1 MANVNDAGYQ
11 GFEIGGFQF
20 RRDEYFAYIHY
31 PKGDHQMSV
40 DAFLRAL
47 QRDVAWNFFY
57 GLVNFDHLFGTFN
70 HYGSVDVFMGRF
82 NESYRATGLDYNET
96 FEAEPLMKTF
106 RAMLDDFTNE
116 GFDPFAAPG
125 ETGTPFGQKRG
136 NNHRAVTRQRVEA
149 KRMVGVPGDTP
160 KRTDANGYPVN
171 RHFADVGQEEP
182 EVQAEPGFEG
192 EVAAF
197 NLFAYLS
204 RSDVTWNPSVSSVV
218 KDSLMC
224 PTSEE
229 YVLPILHGND
239 RIEWFVQLSDQ
250 ITWDVQDKNTGQPR
264 ARVTMKAGDV
274 AAMPADI
281 RHQGYSPKR
290 SMLLVWENASG
301 ELPRLIAEG
310 KAPNSPAGF

>member
-1 MANVNDAGYQ
+1 MGKVNEAGYQ
-11 GFEIGGFQF
+11 TFEIGGFQF
-20 RRDEYFAYIHY
+20 RRDEYFVYIHY
-31 PKGDHQMSV
+31 PKGDHQMSA

-47 QRDVAWNFFY
+47 QRDVAWGFFY

-70 HYGSVDVFMGRF
+70 HYGTVDMFMGRF
-82 NESYRATGLDYNET
+82 NESYRAMKLDHNET
-96 FEAEPLMKTF
+96 FDSAELMKSF

-125 ETGTPFGQKRG
+125 ETGTPFGRKRG
-136 NNHRAVTRQRVEA
+136 HNRAAITRQRVEA
-149 KRMVGVPGDTP
+149 KRMVGVPGDAVR
-160 KRTDANGYPVN
+160 RTDAAGFPVN
-171 RHFADVGQEEP
+171 RHFADVPQDEP
-182 EVQAEPGFEG
+182 EVNAEPGFEN
-192 EVAAF
+192 EVCAF

-218 KDSLMC
+218 KESLMC

-239 RIEWFVQLSDQ
+239 RVEWFVQLSDE
-250 ITWDVQDKNTGQPR
+250 ITWDVQDKSSGHPR

-301 ELPRLIAEG
+301 DLPKLIAEG
-310 KAPNSPAGF
+310 KAPANPVSF